1 MVWILRPHGA
11 DWAGRLHLLC
21 FVLHSLRLVS
31 VIFLNNFLLAAMH
44 RDKVVGLAL
53 MAIGVAGILI
63 YGWLVFLSPWQ
74 FLILQLTAFIAVVA
88 VLGILAWVGYALA
101 TTPPPKP
108 IEEIE
113 RKIQKALEEIERQ
126 MKEESSQQAS
136 Q

>member
-1 MVWILRPHGA
+1 
-11 DWAGRLHLLC
+11 
-21 FVLHSLRLVS
+21 
-31 VIFLNNFLLAAMH
+31 MH

-88 VLGILAWVGYALA
+88 VLGILAWVVYALA